1 MTVALMLK
9 TKGSKIVTVKPEAT
23 VIEACRVFNEE
34 RIGAAPVVDADGRL
48 LGMISERDVVR
59 AIALH
64 GHLCLDKTVESLMTR
79 DLVTA
84 RPDESIDDVMSKMT
98 DRRCR
103 HLPVLRS
110 DKMVGLISIGDV
122 VKMRIA
128 LTEMEA
134 QELRRYIATG

>member
-9 TKGSKIVTVKPEAT
+9 TKGSEIVTVKPEAT
-23 VIEACRVFNEE
+23 VIEACRLFNEA

-48 LGMISERDVVR
+48 LGMISERDVVK
-59 AIALH
+59 AVAAL
-64 GHLCLDKTVESLMTR
+64 GHQALDRPVESLMTR

-103 HLPVLRS
+103 HLPVLNGG
-110 DKMVGLISIGDV
+110 KMVGLISIGDV

-128 LTEMEA
+128 KTEMEA